1 MWECGV
7 GRGGGGEDS
16 AHREDDVAVPLIE
29 AAMGTQGHERQLHF
43 LEG

>member
-1 MWECGV
+1 MWEWGWGGV
-7 GRGGGGEDS
+7 VDG

-29 AAMGTQGHERQLHF
+29 AAMGTLGHERQLHF